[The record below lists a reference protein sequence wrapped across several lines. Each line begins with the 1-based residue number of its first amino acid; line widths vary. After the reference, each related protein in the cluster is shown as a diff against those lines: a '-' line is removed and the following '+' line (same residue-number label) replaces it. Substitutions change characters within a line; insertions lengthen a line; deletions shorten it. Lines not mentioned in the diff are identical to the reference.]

1 MIHRLHLP
9 VTLLAVMLIF
19 LSMFG
24 VAVADNHGVG
34 IGVGGTPPGHGGTPP
49 GHGGTPP
56 GAIKAP
62 EIDAGVGFQAITL
75 VSGVVLLVA
84 EGSRRRRR
92 G

>member
-1 MIHRLHLP
+1 
-9 VTLLAVMLIF
+9 MLIF

-34 IGVGGTPPGHGGTPP
+34 IGVGGTPP

>member
-49 GHGGTPP
+49 G
-56 GAIKAP
+56 AIKAP